1 MGLFTDHA
9 HYNINQTSTVLRRK
23 KIMAVEDG
31 IVSPHGGHI
40 GVPKQ
45 WNGGRVGVGP
55 VGVELFSQCNAFFC
69 FNKFA

>member
-1 MGLFTDHA
+1 
-9 HYNINQTSTVLRRK
+9 
-23 KIMAVEDG
+23 MAVEDG

-40 GVPKQ
+40 GVRKQ
-45 WNGGRVGVGP
+45 WNGGRVGVPNGP

>member
-1 MGLFTDHA
+1 
-9 HYNINQTSTVLRRK
+9 
-23 KIMAVEDG
+23 MAVEDG

-45 WNGGRVGVGP
+45 WNGGRVGVPNGP
-55 VGVELFSQCNAFFC
+55 VGVELFSQCYAFFC